1 LKSNAKTTR
10 AAAKSIAKTMNPW
23 GQPQQ
28 PYNPAMAAYYQQQQ
42 AAAAYGQQQQA
53 AYYGQP
59 PPPPPQIYA
68 APPAAPQMYAQPP
81 MPHPGYPYA
90 QPGYAYPP
98 QQQMPQQM
106 YGAAPQYYPQPV
118 APPPVAA
125 PPVMQAVQ
133 APPSTTVDLPEG
145 AKAPMNVFVGKLPLD
160 VHDSCVEA
168 LLKQCGAVLKWKRT
182 VDGET
187 NKAKAFG
194 FCTFGDAQGAL
205 SAVELLN
212 DFDLKGQKILV
223 KVGKKEQAVIDDLV
237 TKRRALTSSTTQT
250 YAAVPSG
257 SVQRTPQDEEKLK
270 RLRTFIT
277 TVDTTQPISATA
289 LATLG
294 GTDAPLPGSKEQ
306 MIAEEMAKFRS
317 KQAQRGKELEDER
330 RQKLQDK
337 VKEAQLLE
345 KTIGASLDSAKKRV
359 LSQREGAAKRPKV
372 EAAPAATALDATAPK
387 LGFSF
392 GGAVAQP
399 KGFRP
404 GLASTSAFGA
414 EEKVAPREL
423 KTLDDDEASTP
434 AFIPP
439 PPVDSSARAATD
451 DDAKKRDR
459 AIAEAIPTDA
469 DKLFAANVDWA
480 AVRERRPRFSPRPWS
495 HCTRRWSARASSR
508 RNCGRGCR
516 RKSPSIWERR
526 SLH

>member
-1 LKSNAKTTR
+1 
-10 AAAKSIAKTMNPW
+10 MNPW

-59 PPPPPQIYA
+59 PPPP
-68 APPAAPQMYAQPP
+68 QMYAQPGYVAPPP

-133 APPSTTVDLPEG
+133 APPTTVDLPEG

-250 YAAVPSG
+250 YAAAPSG
-257 SVQRTPQDEEKLK
+257 SIQRTPKDEEKLL

-359 LSQREGAAKRPKV
+359 FSQREGAAKRPKV

-404 GLASTSAFGA
+404 GLASSSAFGA

-451 DDAKKRDR
+451 EDAKKRDR

-480 AVRERRPRFSPRPWS
+480 AVRERRPRLAATLVTY
-495 HCTRRWSARASSR
+495 CTRRWSARASSR
-508 RNCGRGCR
+508 RSCGRGSR